1 MLELVRLVLATLV
14 ATVRSRQRLAMAAAG
29 SDRSAAVHAAP
40 PASAPPRM
48 PPRRPGSRR
57 RCRRRLG
64 CVASVPRHPATRP
77 VERFGPEGQE
87 TPPTVP
93 LRGHIEHALKC
104 TDVFRGGVGL
114 RHALTRPLQRE
125 QHRSPGPS
133 LAPSCVVSGVV
144 STTTRCD
151 SLGTAL
157 DFGCGLIPGQA
168 PAAIDLPTGAVGSPQ
183 SPGRPSLH
191 AGPSTPER
199 FQAAPESKA
208 RTAAFARLAQ
218 ARPARSLTG
227 LSFDAAGFN
236 FLTACSFVPPPF
248 GSASRRLPEISLPG
262 SSGGLPGPDSH
273 RLVASPCWAV
283 RELLKLGIA
292 VSARSI
298 RRYRRRGPAGP
309 PSQIWHTFLAGP
321 GCPRR
326 SAPRLR
332 TSRLMLGATRFDRPA
347 TPKMTAK
354 SCQSWHCSAGVT
366 RPSTSARGVTAVA
379 GVEASAS
386 VCG

>member
-1 MLELVRLVLATLV
+1 MPAAPRLRRICSQASRNTSGR
-14 ATVRSRQRLAMAAAG
+14 AIRSRRAG
-29 SDRSAAVHAAP
+29 NSAHRSASRPHRARAEVHGRFQRGSWLAP
-40 PASAPPRM
+40 CPN
-48 PPRRPGSRR
+48 
-57 RCRRRLG
+57 
-64 CVASVPRHPATRP
+64 
-77 VERFGPEGQE
+77 
-87 TPPTVP
+87 
-93 LRGHIEHALKC
+93 
-104 TDVFRGGVGL
+104 
-114 RHALTRPLQRE
+114 
-125 QHRSPGPS
+125 PS
-133 LAPSCVVSGVV
+133 LATRATPKSG
-144 STTTRCD
+144 SFPRPELCC
-151 SLGTAL
+151 LGGRQYYYPVRL
-157 DFGCGLIPGQA
+157 PRHCPGLRLWPLPGRA

-321 GCPRR
+321 ACPRR